1 MTNSQSKN
9 LTNNL
14 TANRCSICLDNTKTI
29 RDCHL
34 SAIGK
39 TGIVKAC
46 SPCRR
51 EMTKRYTEIKLG
63 YTEPHAGQTYQD
75 TYVVDIRCEAFG
87 IKSQQITN
95 TIEKAQELVEELKK
109 VWATNQYYSGQG
121 KFSNELFSIKIL
133 CISGSDKSVNVVS
146 TWEKY
151 IKVQNKE

>member
-1 MTNSQSKN
+1 MTNSQSKKM
-9 LTNNL
+9 TNNL
-14 TANRCSICLDNTKTI
+14 TDNRCDCESDDEYSITDSGCDN
-29 RDCHL
+29 
-34 SAIGK
+34 IGS
-39 TGIVKAC
+39 GC
-46 SPCRR
+46 
-51 EMTKRYTEIKLG
+51 
-63 YTEPHAGQTYQD
+63 GQTYHD

-87 IKSQQITN
+87 IKSQQITY

>member
-14 TANRCSICLDNTKTI
+14 TANRCSICLDNSKTL
-29 RDCHL
+29 RDYNL
-34 SAIGK
+34 SATGK
-39 TGIVKAC
+39 TGIVKVC
-46 SPCRR
+46 YPCGR
-51 EMTKRYTEIKLG
+51 EMTKRITTNTNHK
-63 YTEPHAGQTYQD
+63 HFFHD

-87 IKSQQITN
+87 IKSQQITY